1 MLPYLILG
9 VTYAFAAVVQPG
21 QFQAYVLSQALA
33 NGWRRTLPVGLAP
46 ILSDI
51 PIVSLVLFVLT
62 SVPPIFVQ
70 VLQLAGGLFLL
81 HLAWSAAK
89 ACRDY
94 QQVQAAP
101 PASAR
106 KTVLNA
112 AIVNLL
118 NPNPYIAWALIL
130 GPLTLRAWKQS
141 PANAMALVVAF
152 YPTMV
157 LGTVAMVVLFAAAR
171 SGGVRLARALVGVSA
186 IALAGFGVYQL
197 WSGVTAL
204 LQGQGA

>member
-46 ILSDI
+46 IVSDI
-51 PIVSLVLFVLT
+51 PIVCLVLLVLT

-70 VLQLAGGLFLL
+70 MLQLAGGLFLL
-81 HLAWSAAK
+81 YLAWNAAK

-94 QQVQAAP
+94 QQIQAAP
-101 PASAR
+101 PVSAH

-112 AIVNLL
+112 ALVNLL
-118 NPNPYIAWALIL
+118 NPNPYIGWALIM
-130 GPLTLRAWKQS
+130 GPLLLRAWRQS
-141 PANAMALVVAF
+141 PANGIALVVAF
-152 YPTMV
+152 YTTMV
-157 LGTVAMVVLFAAAR
+157 LGTIAMVVVFSAAR
-171 SGGVRLARALVGVSA
+171 SGGERLTRTLVGIS
-186 IALAGFGVYQL
+186 ALALACFGTYQL
-197 WSGVTAL
+197 WSGITAL
-204 LQGQGA
+204 VLGSA